1 VAGPSR
7 RDDAIF
13 SIKVFWIMQDTGILI
28 KERSPFLSERDP
40 MVALVDSVLGFV
52 PDEVY
57 IIHI

>member
-1 VAGPSR
+1 
-7 RDDAIF
+7 
-13 SIKVFWIMQDTGILI
+13 MQDTGILI